1 MIIELRVYHCLPG
14 RLPAL
19 HARFENTTLPLWEKY
34 GIRQVGF
41 FTTLAGPS
49 NQTLTYLLAWD
60 SLADRETRWNAFS
73 TDPEWIAKRAASE
86 ADAPIVERIDNSF
99 LAPTAYSAL
108 K

>member
-19 HARFENTTLPLWEKY
+19 NARFENTTLAFWEKY

-41 FTTLAGPS
+41 FTTLVGAS
-49 NQTLTYLLAWD
+49 NQALTYMLAWD
-60 SLADRETRWNAFS
+60 SLAERETRWGAFS
-73 TDPEWIAKRAASE
+73 ADPAWLAARAASE
-86 ADAPIVERIDNSF
+86 AEAPIVARIENSF
-99 LAPTAYSAL
+99 LVPTAYSAM